1 LNQLEK
7 KMFEILTE
15 LKTKFNVLGVKAEFE
30 AEGTRNDDLL
40 RLSDVVK
47 KSGLDLVIKIGG
59 CEAISDLINC
69 KKIGAERIVAP
80 MIESNFALTK
90 YIDSINKV
98 FDKTEISDIS
108 FFINLE
114 TISAMNILDQLC
126 KTAKESNIIKGFVLG
141 RVDFTGS
148 MSMGRAD
155 INSDKVL
162 SYAKEFCEK
171 LKEYSLT
178 SVVGGGISKES
189 HNFLKSLNGNL
200 SLSSF
205 ETRKILFPAEVLN
218 ANYDDCIDMAVTFEL
233 YYLKNKF
240 NYYSSISNED
250 KDRIEMLEERIKA

>member
-1 LNQLEK
+1 MLNVLS
-7 KMFEILTE
+7 E
-15 LKTKFNVLGVKAEFE
+15 LKNEFNILGIKAEFE

-47 KSGLDLVIKIGG
+47 RSDLDLVIKIGG

-98 FDKTEISDIS
+98 FDEDEISDIS

-114 TISAMNILDQLC
+114 TISAMNIIDELISTSL
-126 KTAKESNIIKGFVLG
+126 KSKIIDGFVLG

-148 MSMGRAD
+148 MGFGRDD
-155 INSDKVL
+155 INSDDIL
-162 SYAKEFCEK
+162 NHAKNFCSK
-171 LKEYSLT
+171 LNKNSLT

-189 HNFLKSLNGNL
+189 SEFIKVLNQNHSLY
-200 SLSSF
+200 SF
-205 ETRKILFPAEVLN
+205 ETRKVLFPSEAVN
-218 ANYDDCIDMAVTFEL
+218 IDYERAIDLAVTFEL

-240 NYYSSISNED
+240 NYYNKISNED
-250 KDRIEMLEERIKA
+250 TVRIEMLEKRVGNK